1 MSTLAN
7 KEFLYNFKSGGWN
20 STIAKTKRGA
30 VSQAKKRW
38 AKESP
43 KLVELVDEKSFR
55 IKTESE
61 YRLLLSLFD

>member
-7 KEFLYNFKSGGWN
+7 KEFLYNFKGSGWN